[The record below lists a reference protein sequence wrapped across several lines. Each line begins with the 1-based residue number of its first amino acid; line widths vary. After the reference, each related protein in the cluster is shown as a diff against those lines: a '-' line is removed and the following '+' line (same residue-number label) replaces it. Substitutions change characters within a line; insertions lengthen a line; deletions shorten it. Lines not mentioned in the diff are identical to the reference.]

1 MQQILEGLH
10 PIVEMGLHKLLMDY
24 KTDLS
29 ATITDRHKMKKLQY
43 IDEMLKN
50 FDDRSL
56 SLEQKITNIKATF
69 DKDPYIYKTESLGR
83 FLYRCLCAWLN
94 KPSQLVNYHMTLF
107 KGFASEQA
115 ADEAPKST
123 NAYKKLN

>member
-1 MQQILEGLH
+1 MKYCIEILQETSLAAMGSKLDSVYKDDLGIHKVSLGEGAA
-10 PIVEMGLHKLLMDY
+10 D
-24 KTDLS
+24 
-29 ATITDRHKMKKLQY
+29 
-43 IDEMLKN
+43 
-50 FDDRSL
+50 
-56 SLEQKITNIKATF
+56 
-69 DKDPYIYKTESLGR
+69 KTESLGR

-107 KGFASEQA
+107 KGFTSEQA